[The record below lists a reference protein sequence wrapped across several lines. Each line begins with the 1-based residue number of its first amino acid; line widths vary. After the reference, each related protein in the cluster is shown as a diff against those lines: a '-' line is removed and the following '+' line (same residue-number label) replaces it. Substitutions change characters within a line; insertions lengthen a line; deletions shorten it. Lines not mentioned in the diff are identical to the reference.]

1 MKKRQYFALPY
12 LYWMAVFAI
21 VPIFMLVRYAAF
33 DETGHMTA
41 EYFAEA
47 LSAVH
52 FRSFLLSLFLA
63 LSCTLICLLLAYPL
77 SLILKSLKI
86 NETGV
91 LIMIVIAPMWMNY
104 VLRIMSW
111 QLLLSKNGVI
121 NVILGF
127 LGLPPQN
134 LGNSAAAIVIG
145 MVYDYLPFMLL
156 PVYHTIL
163 SIDNRLIEAAH
174 DLGAGRLAVF
184 SRVVWPLS
192 RPGVISGVIMVFI
205 PSLTTFAISD
215 MLGGGKVMLIGNI
228 IEQEFVTSMNWH
240 TGSALSLLLLVF
252 TIPGLFLQK

>member
-12 LYWMAVFAI
+12 IYWMIVFAV
-21 VPIFMLVRYAAF
+21 VPIIMLLRYAAF
-33 DETGHMTA
+33 DESGHFTGV
-41 EYFAEA
+41 YFADA

-52 FRSFLLSLFLA
+52 LRSFLLSLLLA
-63 LSCTLICLLLAYPL
+63 ILCTVICLLLAYPM
-77 SLILKSLKI
+77 SLILKSLHV

-91 LIMIVIAPMWMNY
+91 MIMIVIAPMWMNY

-111 QLLLSKNGVI
+111 QLLLSKNGVV
-121 NVILGF
+121 NLILTG
-127 LGLPPQN
+127 LGLPPQD

-156 PVYHTIL
+156 PVYNTIL
-163 SIDNRLIEAAH
+163 SIDHRLIEAAH

-184 SRVVWPLS
+184 SQIVLPLS
-192 RPGVISGVIMVFI
+192 MPGVISGVIMVFI

-228 IEQEFVTSMNWH
+228 IEQEFITTMNWH
-240 TGSALSLLLLVF
+240 TGSALSLLLLIF
-252 TIPGLFLQK
+252 TIPGLFLQR